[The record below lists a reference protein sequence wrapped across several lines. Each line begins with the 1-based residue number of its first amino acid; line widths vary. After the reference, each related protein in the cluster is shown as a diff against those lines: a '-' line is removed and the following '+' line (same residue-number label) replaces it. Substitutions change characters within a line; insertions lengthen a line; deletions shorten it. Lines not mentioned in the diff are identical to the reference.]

1 MSYTP
6 EVQVDSTG
14 GWRRAAVSFA
24 TEEEAIDYMV
34 SRASRESSLLD
45 IRVVESGDPV
55 NYRWVNSKAERV
67 TLPSSVTGMRTSRWT
82 WRYAWLCLREAWKR
96 PVSVGPERSAGNSRG
111 TNVAVARHRHLD
123 GRAA

>member
-24 TEEEAIDYMV
+24 TEDEAVDYMV

-45 IRVVESGDPV
+45 IRVVESGDP
-55 NYRWVNSKAERV
+55 AA
-67 TLPSSVTGMRTSRWT
+67 LQ
-82 WRYAWLCLREAWKR
+82 
-96 PVSVGPERSAGNSRG
+96 SAQSGAS
-111 TNVAVARHRHLD
+111 
-123 GRAA
+123 